1 MGGRRRSTGMKKH
14 RIARPSMRGTRGL
27 TKRHITARLMQSFAP
42 NLLMQIRDRAGQ
54 RGGGIGSFFGKVRR
68 VAHKV
73 LLSKTAG
80 HILTGITNYRD
91 AQLAKQGGSGI
102 LSTIGHIGGALLQI
116 LGLA

>member
-1 MGGRRRSTGMKKH
+1 M
-14 RIARPSMRGTRGL
+14 
-27 TKRHITARLMQSFAP
+27 
-42 NLLMQIRDRAGQ
+42 
-54 RGGGIGSFFGKVRR
+54 
-68 VAHKV
+68 AHKV